1 MKNIL
6 IAGVPR
12 AGKTTLTISLA
23 KELRNYHILSL
34 DCIRN
39 AFDDIFPQLEINPRG
54 GKNNFTDLPEF
65 VSRMIYYN
73 KRDLN
78 NQFHYIIEG
87 SQILPDTVKELYNDC
102 IVIFLGHGET
112 EPQQILD
119 NIRKYDT
126 PNQYSYKRNDETM
139 LKSIIKHVKID
150 DEIREKCR
158 EYGFRYVD
166 TSSNRIEKL
175 KELVEE
181 LKKKIR
187 E

>member
-12 AGKTTLTISLA
+12 AGKTTLTILLA

-102 IVIFLGHGET
+102 IVIFLGHGEA

-158 EYGFRYVD
+158 KYGFRYVD

-175 KELVEE
+175 KELVKE